1 MKNETTLSDLIF
13 LSEQSENVFMAERL
27 KELKELIET
36 EKDNNKLAEEL
47 RNLVQMEDKELR
59 EKLLCVLRNNADK
72 LNTENKLET
81 KIGTIS
87 IKLDRKYEKVLTKL
101 YRLIFKS
108 SKEYCEWDIKV
119 RFNGLEFNI
128 STEEFIQIKSIQ
140 IEKIKQKQLE
150 ELTKLC
156 NNN

>member
-1 MKNETTLSDLIF
+1 
-13 LSEQSENVFMAERL
+13 
-27 KELKELIET
+27 
-36 EKDNNKLAEEL
+36 
-47 RNLVQMEDKELR
+47 MEDKELR
-59 EKLLCVLRNNADK
+59 EKLLCVLRSNADK
-72 LNTENKLET
+72 LSVDNKLET

-150 ELTKLC
+150 ELEKLC